1 MKENRLLSSR
11 LKTVKINYKK
21 CHDSHI
27 LCIWVMYSLWDRRW
41 KYHTEKKNTVATNLI
56 KEASILCLTAYFGIF
71 TACWYLGWA
80 TARES
85 MFANPQ
91 EARMKPSAVCL
102 PAELAKGKENKNQNT
117 LISNDYNLKTL
128 FGSPFFFQSYHYK
141 AVRGFLVL
149 CPGLFVMSWCWCLE
163 AQEV

>member
-56 KEASILCLTAYFGIF
+56 KEAGILCLTAYFGIF

-80 TARES
+80 IVRES

-91 EARMKPSAVCL
+91 EAWTKPSAASL
-102 PAELAKGKENKNQNT
+102 PAEIAKRKENIIRIRWYQTIIIWKHCLVFHSSSSHT
-117 LISNDYNLKTL
+117 IMRL
-128 FGSPFFFQSYHYK
+128 FMVFMFFF
-141 AVRGFLVL
+141 
-149 CPGLFVMSWCWCLE
+149 
-163 AQEV
+163 

>member
-56 KEASILCLTAYFGIF
+56 KEAGILCLTAYFGIF

-80 TARES
+80 IVRES

-91 EARMKPSAVCL
+91 EAWTKPSAASL
-102 PAELAKGKENKNQNT
+102 PAEIAKGKENIIKNQNT
-117 LISNDYNLKTL
+117 LISNNYNLKTL
-128 FGSPFFFQSYHYK
+128 FGPPFFFQSYRYE
-141 AVRGFLVL
+141 AVHGFHVL
-149 CPGLFVMSWCWCLE
+149 FLGLFVISWC
-163 AQEV
+163 